1 MAPRPPKSLR
11 LDRALPLRKF
21 YGKIP
26 TKFCSETI
34 EPYSS
39 RFTARGIVWRVE
51 GKMIWDYL
59 SAEARERRSEREHDE
74 FVAELA
80 RKKGKTRTAEFL
92 ERIGF
97 LGRIATYFV
106 LFGVLLMWY
115 PGFDVF
121 QKPLA
126 EVTISGI
133 LSPLVWLGACFV
145 FLRALFQPS
154 KHPHVRQFWGI
165 WTICLAVIAVVVATY
180 FGWIRW

>member
-1 MAPRPPKSLR
+1 M
-11 LDRALPLRKF
+11 
-21 YGKIP
+21 
-26 TKFCSETI
+26 
-34 EPYSS
+34 PYPS
-39 RFTARGIVWRVE
+39 RFAARGIIWRVE

-59 SAEARERRSEREHDE
+59 AAEERERRSEREHDE

-80 RKKGKTRTAEFL
+80 RKKGKTRTAKFL

-97 LGRIATYFV
+97 FGRIATYFA

-165 WTICLAVIAVVVATY
+165 WTICLAVIAVVIATY
-180 FGWIRW
+180 FGWIKW